1 MSGFSASLKKYQHN
15 FFFMYVKIILNSF
28 YALYKSKQVYDDL
41 VVIPV
46 VLFAIT
52 IFRMGLHTLAPLR
65 FLDILL
71 SSLLYTFVVLFFFVY
86 VKTL

>member
-1 MSGFSASLKKYQHN
+1 
-15 FFFMYVKIILNSF
+15 MYVKIILNSF